1 MPSLSSVYD
10 RCSSP
15 VPSVRCGRL
24 QCGLPVV
31 LLSTVAVVPLVRYNA
46 KSTKGRLVF
55 GLSLLLRLAMG
66 ASSTQSDARYSR
78 LFAAY
83 VGSSSFSFGT
93 NKPRCP
99 KPKRRPPSRFLPP
112 SCCCKGVTTPFGGL
126 KPSKVGCF
134 EHAWKLTILTRDG
147 SAGFAQKI
155 EGRGSTSGTD
165 WQPLVAPA
173 CLLSRVCCRS
183 SDLPPGSRA
192 QPRRVGL
199 NYQRSS
205 DFARFS
211 RSSFTQFL
219 LLLSSRLHTRLS
231 GPRDGRSTWG
241 WVTGTIKADKIRR
254 VVGGV
259 RCRGEVAWQGWLD
272 AMRCDVGEA
281 RGRRARKGR
290 ERGSEQDGL
299 GMASVLYH
307 QTTTRNA
314 WGG

>member
-1 MPSLSSVYD
+1 
-10 RCSSP
+10 
-15 VPSVRCGRL
+15 
-24 QCGLPVV
+24 
-31 LLSTVAVVPLVRYNA
+31 
-46 KSTKGRLVF
+46 
-55 GLSLLLRLAMG
+55 
-66 ASSTQSDARYSR
+66 
-78 LFAAY
+78 
-83 VGSSSFSFGT
+83 
-93 NKPRCP
+93 
-99 KPKRRPPSRFLPP
+99 
-112 SCCCKGVTTPFGGL
+112 
-126 KPSKVGCF
+126 
-134 EHAWKLTILTRDG
+134 LTILTRDG

-165 WQPLVAPA
+165 WQPLVTPA
-173 CLLSRVCCRS
+173 CLLSRACCRS

-231 GPRDGRSTWG
+231 GPKGGRSTWG

-272 AMRCDVGEA
+272 AMRCDVGET
-281 RGRRARKGR
+281 RGRESAERERKKEASRTGWGWRRFCIIKPPPGTHGVGEGGAQGGASKAVAVSLSQARFTVRSPSRNRSPSFRRPARFGSQTGR
-290 ERGSEQDGL
+290 ECS
-299 GMASVLYH
+299 H
-307 QTTTRNA
+307 
-314 WGG
+314 